1 MEKLKEKLSL
11 KVSCCDC
18 FGIVNQL
25 PINLWGDETLL
36 QNNGHLIP
44 NSIELNFPQRKLECV
59 EKENC
64 AERRK
69 ISK

>member
-18 FGIVNQL
+18 FGRVNQL
-25 PINLWGDETLL
+25 SINLWGDETLL

-44 NSIELNFPQRKLECV
+44 NSIELNFPQ
-59 EKENC
+59 
-64 AERRK
+64 
-69 ISK
+69 